1 MFDGGENVGV
11 MDIEEPLLALLE
23 HYTDW
28 AVAESEFEAVPP
40 LAAEDAYLQE
50 IAVHEAQKALNEQN
64 YYSALEFQHYS
75 AEVRELEGC
84 EPAYLTLAN
93 EEAAEEAKAAADYR
107 KRVQTLA
114 EALESMRLS
123 EDESLLHEAP
133 CHGTPVRGTPL
144 GEAIARSSGDPQYV
158 ADFGLSSSPKR
169 PRGRRKKGR
178 PSPRSSHFKSK
189 ALNRARVQKYRY
201 VAKEL
206 AVPENELP
214 KPDLRFSKEMELWE
228 KGLESYC
235 GSVDLREE
243 QEL

>member
-1 MFDGGENVGV
+1 MPANSSYPNASTLSGAAAQHHLDAEYPAMFDGGENVGV
-11 MDIEEPLLALLE
+11 MDIEEE
-23 HYTDW
+23 
-28 AVAESEFEAVPP
+28 
-40 LAAEDAYLQE
+40 
-50 IAVHEAQKALNEQN
+50 
-64 YYSALEFQHYS
+64 
-75 AEVRELEGC
+75 RELEGC

-114 EALESMRLS
+114 EALESTRLS
-123 EDESLLHEAP
+123 EDEPLLHEAP
-133 CHGTPVRGTPL
+133 CHGTPVRGTAL

-158 ADFGLSSSPKR
+158 ADFGFSPKR
-169 PRGRRKKGR
+169 PRGRNKGG
-178 PSPRSSHFKSK
+178 PSPSSSHSKFK
-189 ALNRARVQKYRY
+189 ALQRLRVQKYRY